1 MIDGKRNRGNFG
13 NKNINQELLKK
24 LKDFITIFN
33 VMYLTF
39 SWCLKYWLMD
49 DYSLTIVNKPAIL
62 GSAFF
67 L

>member
-39 SWCLKYWLMD
+39 S
-49 DYSLTIVNKPAIL
+49 
-62 GSAFF
+62 
-67 L
+67 